1 MTTPKADHSNKRKW
15 MDKWRLTDPASLKDL
30 PDNPDQKDN
39 SKKMLYGD
47 FIKKVRDP
55 NLQTFERERE
65 KFLGKKFI

>member
-47 FIKKVRDP
+47 FIKKSKRP
-55 NLQTFERERE
+55 
-65 KFLGKKFI
+65 